1 MEEQVEGAMKEPP
14 ERKKMERELRLE
26 KEEINLLSPKKSS
39 RTHRVGTITLGIGLV
54 GVGALFLA
62 HMFLPEMSYE
72 FIYKVWP
79 VIFILLGIE
88 ILLANGRR
96 NVEFVYDKTA
106 IGLVAVLIVFSMF
119 MAVIGF
125 AVETGTKYYEQEY
138 ERQIHNTYKESTYD
152 ESTYGE
158 NGR

>member
-1 MEEQVEGAMKEPP
+1 MEQ
-14 ERKKMERELRLE
+14 ELRLGE
-26 KEEINLLSPKKSS
+26 TEQINSSSKRKSGG

-72 FIYKVWP
+72 FIYKAWP

-88 ILLANGRR
+88 ILLANGRK
-96 NVEFVYDKTA
+96 NAEFVYDKTA
-106 IGLVAVLIVFSMF
+106 IGLVAFLIIFSMF

-125 AVETGTKYYEQEY
+125 AVETSTRYYEQEY
-138 ERQIHNTYKESTYD
+138 QRWIYNTYD
-152 ESTYGE
+152 EKAGNVE
-158 NGR
+158 

>member
-1 MEEQVEGAMKEPP
+1 MEQ
-14 ERKKMERELRLE
+14 ELRLGE
-26 KEEINLLSPKKSS
+26 TEQINSS
-39 RTHRVGTITLGIGLV
+39 SQRKRGVRTHRVGTITLGIGLV

-88 ILLANGRR
+88 ILLANGRK

-106 IGLVAVLIVFSMF
+106 IGLVAFLIIFSMF

-125 AVETGTKYYEQEY
+125 AVETSTRYYEQEY
-138 ERQIHNTYKESTYD
+138 QRWIHNTYD
-152 ESTYGE
+152 EKAGNIE
-158 NGR
+158 

>member
-1 MEEQVEGAMKEPP
+1 MEQ
-14 ERKKMERELRLE
+14 ELRLGE
-26 KEEINLLSPKKSS
+26 TEQINSPSQRKSGV

-88 ILLANGRR
+88 ILLANGRK

-106 IGLVAVLIVFSMF
+106 IGLAAFLIIFSML

-125 AVETGTKYYEQEY
+125 AVETSTRYYEQEY
-138 ERQIHNTYKESTYD
+138 QRWIHNTYD
-152 ESTYGE
+152 EKAGNIE
-158 NGR
+158 

>member
-1 MEEQVEGAMKEPP
+1 MEQ
-14 ERKKMERELRLE
+14 ELRLGD
-26 KEEINLLSPKKSS
+26 KDQINSSSPKKSS
-39 RTHRVGTITLGIGLV
+39 RIHRVGTITLGFGLV
-54 GVGALFLA
+54 GAGALFLA
-62 HMFLPEMSYE
+62 HMFLPDMSYE

-88 ILLANGRR
+88 ILLANGRK

-106 IGLVAVLIVFSMF
+106 IGLAAVLIVFSMF

-125 AVETGTKYYEQEY
+125 AVETSTKYYEQEY
-138 ERQIHNTYKESTYD
+138 ERQIQSTYNESTYD
-152 ESTYGE
+152 E

>member
-1 MEEQVEGAMKEPP
+1 MEQ
-14 ERKKMERELRLE
+14 ELRLGE
-26 KEEINLLSPKKSS
+26 KEQINTSS
-39 RTHRVGTITLGIGLV
+39 QRQGGRIHKVGTITLGIGLV
-54 GVGALFLA
+54 GIGALFLA

-96 NVEFVYDKTA
+96 NGEFVYDKTA
-106 IGLVAVLIVFSMF
+106 IGLVAFLIIFSMF

-125 AVETGTKYYEQEY
+125 AVETSTRYYVQEY
-138 ERQIHNTYKESTYD
+138 QRRNCSTYEEKESNL
-152 ESTYGE
+152 E
-158 NGR
+158 

>member
-1 MEEQVEGAMKEPP
+1 MEQ
-14 ERKKMERELRLE
+14 ELRLGE
-26 KEEINLLSPKKSS
+26 KEQVNSLSPKKSG
-39 RTHRVGTITLGIGLV
+39 RIHRVGTITLGFGLV

-88 ILLANGRR
+88 ILIANGRK

-125 AVETGTKYYEQEY
+125 AVETSTKYYEQEY
-138 ERQIHNTYKESTYD
+138 ERHIQSTYNEGTYD
-152 ESTYGE
+152 ENS
-158 NGR
+158 R

>member
-1 MEEQVEGAMKEPP
+1 MEQ
-14 ERKKMERELRLE
+14 ELRLGE
-26 KEEINLLSPKKSS
+26 TEQINSSSIRKSN

-79 VIFILLGIE
+79 LIFILLGIE
-88 ILLANGRR
+88 ILLANGRK

-106 IGLVAVLIVFSMF
+106 IGLVAFLIIFSMF

-125 AVETGTKYYEQEY
+125 AVETSTRYYEQEY
-138 ERQIHNTYKESTYD
+138 QRQIYSTYNESTSD
-152 ESTYGE
+152 ETSE
-158 NGR
+158 